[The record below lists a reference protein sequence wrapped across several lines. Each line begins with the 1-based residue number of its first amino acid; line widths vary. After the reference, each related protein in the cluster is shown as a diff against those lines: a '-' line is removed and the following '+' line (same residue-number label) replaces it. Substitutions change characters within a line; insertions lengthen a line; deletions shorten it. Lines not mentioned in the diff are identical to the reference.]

1 MTVESKPTQTDTRGS
16 TATVSP
22 APDAF
27 VPSTSAPRHDAG
39 VMKKKAKHAF
49 EKWADRYDKS
59 LLQHYLF
66 QPSYLVFMEEI
77 ARWRLAHPGLF
88 TTLDIGCGTGE
99 LASLL
104 ARSDWPVLAVGLD
117 YAPNMC
123 IAAAAK
129 VEGAPWADRAQFTAG
144 DSEHLPFAD
153 GAFDLVTC
161 SNSFHHYPHQQ
172 AVVDEVFRILRPGGM
187 FILIDGFR
195 DNAVGWFVFDV
206 VIAHVEKNVHH
217 APWSQIDG
225 YFRQTGFKEIRRRKF
240 NVWMPLCATIG
251 VKPAG

>member
-1 MTVESKPTQTDTRGS
+1 MAVKQTPTQTDAP
-16 TATVSP
+16 TAPAAP
-22 APDAF
+22 APAADNA
-27 VPSTSAPRHDAG
+27 TTNTGGPRHDAG
-39 VMKKKAKHAF
+39 VMKEKARHAF

-66 QPSYLVFMEEI
+66 QPSYLVLMEEI
-77 ARWRLAHPGLF
+77 ARWREAHTDPF
-88 TTLDIGCGTGE
+88 VTLDIGCGTGE

-104 ARSDWPVLAVGLD
+104 ARSDWPVRAVGLD
-117 YAPNMC
+117 YSPNMC
-123 IAAAAK
+123 AAAAAK
-129 VEGAPWADRAQFTAG
+129 VQEATWADRAQFTAG

-153 GAFDLVTC
+153 AAFDLVTC

-172 AVVDEVFRILRPGGM
+172 AVVDEVYRILKPGGV

-206 VIAHVEKNVHH
+206 LIARVEKNVHH

-225 YFRQTGFKEIRRRKF
+225 YFRQTGFQNIRRRKF

-251 VKPAG
+251 AKPVG